1 MSVESEIAVKSLNTE
16 DKISGNFKMPSTNH
30 VSWKNAQ
37 KEDNDLRRVYSH
49 LSSGSRPDKKEKNL
63 KTIRRY
69 LQYLTISNSGLLVNR
84 KSNPFH
90 QTFETIA
97 IPQNLLCG
105 LINDLHVKLN
115 HPSKTQFKK
124 VWYRY
129 FFALDADKLIDKCT
143 QFCHLCN
150 SLKQI
155 PNKLFAQSTS
165 KIPKILGEVLS
176 SFTTAAIVKNEKAE
190 TLRESLI
197 TLTNSLRIPTPVCV
211 RVDEAPAFQ
220 SLSKCP
226 ILNELGITV
235 ETGRTKNPNK
245 NAVVDKAI
253 NELEK
258 EIKRLVFKKKL
269 INSSTLSL
277 AVGALNNRIRF
288 NGLSSR

>member
-1 MSVESEIAVKSLNTE
+1 M
-16 DKISGNFKMPSTNH
+16 
-30 VSWKNAQ
+30 
-37 KEDNDLRRVYSH
+37 
-49 LSSGSRPDKKEKNL
+49 
-63 KTIRRY
+63 
-69 LQYLTISNSGLLVNR
+69 QYLTISNSGLLVHR

-90 QTFETIA
+90 PTFETIA

-105 LINDLHVKLN
+105 LINALHVKLN

-124 VWYRY
+124 VWHRY
-129 FFALDADKLIDKCT
+129 FFALDADKLIDECT

-155 PNKLFAQSTS
+155 PNELFEQSTS
-165 KIPKILGEVLS
+165 KIPKILGEQFFDDILRRAGQSILVVREVLS

-235 ETGRTKNPNK
+235 EIGRTKNPNK

-258 EIKRLVFKKKL
+258 EIKRLVFIEKP

-288 NGLSSR
+288 NGLSSLEIL